1 MDLMTNLGFPLTTST
16 VTATPLS
23 RSSTQGPAF
32 SIQTS
37 ITLNSELVLLK
48 FLLPPRSLFTDFCQL
63 TVSSSGLRSSLY
75 NPICVYRV
83 PQRYPMTQSQ
93 IKLLRM
99 YPRLCCLQLTQV
111 QSAANVPPYPK
122 PDSNYSGCI
131 LVFFAFNFL
140 R

>member
-1 MDLMTNLGFPLTTST
+1 MTNLGFPFTTST

-37 ITLNSELVLLK
+37 ITLNSELFLLK

-111 QSAANVPPYPK
+111 HCKVSSHQSGTSCHCCTKQSLGTECRKVTP
-122 PDSNYSGCI
+122 
-131 LVFFAFNFL
+131 
-140 R
+140 